1 MYHLSWEPGFTPLI
15 YPPFDRTHRKTR
27 HLHLDLLTF
36 CPKKATR
43 GILIPW
49 LRKLF
54 KRRYWS
60 GARKEIFVVD
70 NVDARQKE
78 HGFWQA
84 NTWLELEKTTSL
96 LKMDVWLFATISY
109 VQIWFIILKL
119 PFTNGCFRS
128 QVYSVYSVLLHPKK
142 SETQKGS
149 GFWRSGCGSCFVSPP
164 PPPIFGE
171 ELSWKEWPS
180 KKWFDLLYLLYPPW
194 N

>member
-1 MYHLSWEPGFTPLI
+1 MKGYIFNGCFLVPLVGARKARTISGIFLWYFLPIGGLYGMYHLSWEPGFTPLI

-70 NVDARQKE
+70 NVDARQKKNME
-78 HGFWQA
+78 NLARKIHDG
-84 NTWLELEKTTSL
+84 N
-96 LKMDVWLFATISY
+96 
-109 VQIWFIILKL
+109 
-119 PFTNGCFRS
+119 
-128 QVYSVYSVLLHPKK
+128 
-142 SETQKGS
+142 
-149 GFWRSGCGSCFVSPP
+149 
-164 PPPIFGE
+164 
-171 ELSWKEWPS
+171 S
-180 KKWFDLLYLLYPPW
+180 KKQPLLFHGCVVICNHFLCTDLVHHI
-194 N
+194 